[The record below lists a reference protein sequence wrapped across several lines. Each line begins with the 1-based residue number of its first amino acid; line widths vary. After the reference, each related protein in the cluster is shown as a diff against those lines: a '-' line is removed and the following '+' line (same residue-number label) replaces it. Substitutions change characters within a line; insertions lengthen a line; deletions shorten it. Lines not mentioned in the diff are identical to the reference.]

1 MFNVNYFSRF
11 HFVFYLLTVT
21 LDKRF
26 VYWPHILF
34 FLFLVGWKVKRG
46 TRRGRGSYHFGGY
59 FGLGGRGEE
68 PHGYTK
74 YKPLLFTYKRLTEMS
89 KSIVGKKSL
98 LLNKIFLDS
107 EQRVTNLYFIQ
118 PQTFIFSAAFDFIP
132 DSSSSPNPSNAQLPL
147 KTEQLK
153 VWELTKNKK
162 LILYINEFLEFTRSI
177 HFSSDILESS
187 IYQRCIQSLI

>member
-1 MFNVNYFSRF
+1 
-11 HFVFYLLTVT
+11 
-21 LDKRF
+21 
-26 VYWPHILF
+26 
-34 FLFLVGWKVKRG
+34 
-46 TRRGRGSYHFGGY
+46 
-59 FGLGGRGEE
+59 
-68 PHGYTK
+68 
-74 YKPLLFTYKRLTEMS
+74 MS

-118 PQTFIFSAAFDFIP
+118 PQTFIFSAAFDFIA

-147 KTEQLK
+147 KTEQLN

-187 IYQRCIQSLI
+187 IYQRCIQSLIQHLRWNILQTIFAIHYTLDVSKGSDTALSFL